1 MYAKLQVRGNSALIK
16 GGSMRI
22 TFHLPEDHYEWLK
35 EQVWVERKNVSKL
48 ISELV
53 ANYKK
58 QKEEEA

>member
-1 MYAKLQVRGNSALIK
+1 
-16 GGSMRI
+16 MRI

-35 EQVWVERKNVSKL
+35 EQVWVERKNMSKL

-58 QKEEEA
+58 QKEEEEA